1 MGAGVDKSGRVEE
14 RRYCCLGSSRG
25 EVSNLGDAVQ
35 VEPTNR
41 ISRELDHGCDSKVQ
55 GQG

>member
-35 VEPTNR
+35 VEQTNR